1 MESQRVDRSVFLEVL
16 GDSLDTD
23 EASETLERAADHAG
37 LGWRDTYTRDEA
49 LELADALTEL
59 DDVKLFVNISGNTI
73 KARIESGKF

>member
-1 MESQRVDRSVFLEVL
+1 MSGTVSADVFV
-16 GDSLDTD
+16 
-23 EASETLERAADHAG
+23 ETLSDRLSPEEAQETIERAAEHKSLAV
-37 LGWRDTYTRDEA
+37 RDQYGQDEA